1 MELIAVI
8 TTTASME
15 EAKAIAEGLV
25 LRKLSACVQIS
36 QIESFFTW
44 KGKLG
49 QDREYRIVIKTTAER
64 YDEVEKAV
72 KEMHSY
78 ELPAIYAVPVT
89 HVYEP
94 YGEWVTDN
102 SQS

>member
-8 TTTASME
+8 TTTASG
-15 EAKAIAEGLV
+15 KQAIAEGLV
-25 LRKLSACVQIS
+25 LRVSACVQIS
-36 QIESFFTW
+36 QIELTW
-44 KGKLG
+44 KAVQIGNT
-49 QDREYRIVIKTTAER
+49 IVIKTTAER